1 MPSHVRRLFA
11 AVAVLLLATRAHAA
25 PVLVALPAGEP
36 ATRWEGALALAGL
49 QPAPRT
55 ASPAIQLLD
64 EGARWRIRAHG
75 ADGRW
80 REATIAPPR
89 TRAAREAA
97 CFLAQSLLHASDVG
111 SGWSDLPGVRP
122 PALPRPPVA
131 SRPAAPPA
139 PRPVPPAPAPP
150 APPPPPPA
158 PPEPAPPP
166 PPPAPAPAPPPPAPV
181 PSAPALPRPSAPPP
195 SPPSPVLRP
204 TRAPPPPLRPWLA
217 GGGAVRIRPGGTFGG
232 DVEVNAGVR
241 VGPAWRLGVSA
252 TFAPAAE
259 LTTLGGER
267 TVADLDLSALAG
279 AELPGAT
286 HPGLAVRAG
295 AGWRRFAES
304 GVLVAEG
311 WTPVLGARA
320 GLRVPIGTTGS
331 VSPWVEGLGELRTIE
346 LVVDGSRTRLP
357 PIVLRAGL
365 TFALESKDSPSS
377 SRAP

>member
-1 MPSHVRRLFA
+1 MGYARPVPSQVRRFLA
-11 AVAVLLLATRAHAA
+11 AVAVLLLATQAHAA

-55 ASPAIQLLD
+55 ATPAIQLLD

-89 TRAAREAA
+89 TRGAREAA

-131 SRPAAPPA
+131 SRPVPEPAPRAA
-139 PRPVPPAPAPP
+139 PRPVPPAPSPP
-150 APPPPPPA
+150 APPP
-158 PPEPAPPP
+158 
-166 PPPAPAPAPPPPAPV
+166 PAPPPPAPV
-181 PSAPALPRPSAPPP
+181 PPAPAPPRPSTLPP
-195 SPPSPVLRP
+195 SPAAPVLRP

-217 GGGAVRIRPGGTFGG
+217 GGGAVRFRPGGTLGG
-232 DVEVNAGVR
+232 DMEVNAAVR
-241 VGPAWRLGVSA
+241 VGAAWQLGVSA

-259 LTTLGGER
+259 LSTLGGER
-267 TVADLDLSALAG
+267 TVADLDLTALAG
-279 AELPGAT
+279 VEQPGT
-286 HPGLAVRAG
+286 PHPGLAVRAG
-295 AGWRRFAES
+295 AGWRQFAES
-304 GVLVAEG
+304 GATVAEG
-311 WTPVLGARA
+311 WTPVFGARA
-320 GLRVPIGTTGS
+320 GLRVPIGTTAS

-357 PIVLRAGL
+357 PLVLRAGL
-365 TFALESKDSPSS
+365 TVALESKDSPSS
-377 SRAP
+377 SQAP